1 MQGRTPRF
9 LQDVVESCLC
19 GTCGPDNNGTCTDKQ
34 SSPNKPISVTV
45 KWIVEAE
52 NPPDMLYVRFQNGKG
67 KCSVNVTVTKTPGG
81 SNDTYFITPK
91 ESSDNTGEICGVGG
105 NNIVIYE
112 DYPIIDKGPNS
123 SPKKGV
129 VHISCSDPLFVGLEF
144 GPDSTSNNGCVDPF
158 GQDQVCNCGG
168 GDCNFEVLGGCVA
181 DPANATGP
189 ALCIGDQ
196 TGNSGE
202 DCDPTCVSF
211 LTID

>member
-19 GTCGPDNNGTCTDKQ
+19 GTCGPDNNGTCTDTK
-34 SSPNKPISVTV
+34 SSPNKPISLTV
-45 KWIVEAE
+45 KWIGAD
-52 NPPDMLYVRFQNGKG
+52 PPGTIYVKFQNGKN
-67 KCSVNVTVTKTPGG
+67 KCSVTVTKTPGG

-91 ESSDNTGEICGVGG
+91 ESSDNSGPCLGG

-158 GQDQVCNCGG
+158 GQNQVCNCGG
-168 GDCNFEVLGGCVA
+168 GDCNFEVLGGCIA
-181 DPANATGP
+181 DPDNATGP

-196 TGNSGE
+196 EGNSGE
-202 DCDPTCVSF
+202 EGMAWDPTCVSF